1 MVGKVAEAFV
11 GFYGLVGEHMISA
24 DSVRLEMHEPERHSV
39 VFVSHFLCPLKG
51 FTKVT
56 GRRFHI
62 YSRIKIPTMVRS
74 SSFSK
79 WNSSYPI

>member
-39 VFVSHFLCPLKG
+39 VFVSHSLCPLKG

-56 GRRFHI
+56 
-62 YSRIKIPTMVRS
+62 
-74 SSFSK
+74 
-79 WNSSYPI
+79 W